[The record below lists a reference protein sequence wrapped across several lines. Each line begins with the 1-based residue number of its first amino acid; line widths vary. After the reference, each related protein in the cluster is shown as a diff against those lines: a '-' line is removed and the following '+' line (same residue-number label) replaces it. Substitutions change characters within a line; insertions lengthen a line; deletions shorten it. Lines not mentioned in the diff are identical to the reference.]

1 MKTHRHPLASFL
13 AFELRRMLRSPGV
26 LVWTLAFPVVFY
38 LLNFANK
45 TNNAGAQRWAG
56 TTWAVYFMV
65 SMCAWAAIAA
75 AANAGG
81 ARLAAERANGWTR
94 YLRLT
99 PLPSWA
105 YAAGKVLTG
114 AALALMAALALSLI
128 AGAAARPQLPA
139 SAWAAMILAC
149 WLGSLPFAALGILIG
164 LAAGTSVAQPAMVAV
179 VLVLN
184 VLGGLL
190 VAAARVPGLAPGHRE
205 GAAHLPARRSRPR
218 RRHRARAEPRRHGVP
233 GRLDAAFR
241 RDRRLVLPRRPAA
254 SHRMTPDPPAFVQ
267 GSHRGKPGQPITAP
281 SRAQR
286 PGWPP
291 SG

>member
-1 MKTHRHPLASFL
+1 MKTHRPRLASFL
-13 AFELRRMLRSPGV
+13 AFELRRMLRSPAI

-38 LLNFANK
+38 LLNFDNK
-45 TNNAGAQRWAG
+45 TNNPGAQRWAG

-75 AANAGG
+75 ASSAGG
-81 ARLAAERANGWTR
+81 ARLASELANGWTR
-94 YLRLT
+94 NLRLT

-105 YAAGKVLTG
+105 YAAGKILTG
-114 AALALMAALALSLI
+114 VALALMAALALSLI
-128 AGAAARPQLPA
+128 AGAVARPQLPA

-190 VAAARVPGLAPGHRE
+190 WP
-205 GAAHLPARRSRPR
+205 LPVFPNWLQDIAK
-218 RRHRARAEPRRHGVP
+218 
-233 GRLDAAFR
+233 
-241 RDRRLVLPRRPAA
+241 VLPTYRLADLGRAAVTGHALNPA
-254 SHRMTPDPPAFVQ
+254 DIAFLAAWTLLFGVIAAWRY
-267 GSHRGKPGQPITAP
+267 RGDQ
-281 SRAQR
+281 QR
-286 PGWPP
+286 LIG
-291 SG
+291 

>member
-1 MKTHRHPLASFL
+1 
-13 AFELRRMLRSPGV
+13 MLRSPGV

-38 LLNFANK
+38 LVNFANK
-45 TNNAGAQRWAG
+45 TNNPGAERWAG

-75 AANAGG
+75 ASTAGG

-94 YLRLT
+94 HLRLT

-114 AALALMAALALSLI
+114 AALALMAVLALSLI

-164 LAAGTSVAQPAMVAV
+164 LAVGTSVAQPAMVGAM
-179 VLVLN
+179 LVLD

-190 VAAARVPGLAPGHRE
+190 VP
-205 GAAHLPARRSRPR
+205 LPVFPNWLQDIAK
-218 RRHRARAEPRRHGVP
+218 
-233 GRLDAAFR
+233 
-241 RDRRLVLPRRPAA
+241 VLPTYRLADLGRAAVTRHALNPA
-254 SHRMTPDPPAFVQ
+254 DIAFLVAWTLLF
-267 GSHRGKPGQPITAP
+267 GAIAAWRY
-281 SRAQR
+281 RADQQR
-286 PGWPP
+286 LIG
-291 SG
+291 

>member
-1 MKTHRHPLASFL
+1 MKTRRAPLASFL
-13 AFELRRMLRSPGV
+13 VFELRRVLRSPGV

-38 LLNFANK
+38 LVNFANK
-45 TNNAGAQRWAG
+45 TNNPSAERWAG

-75 AANAGG
+75 ASNAGG
-81 ARLAAERANGWTR
+81 ARLAAERASGWTR

-114 AALALMAALALSLI
+114 AALALLAALALSLI

-164 LAAGTSVAQPAMVAV
+164 LAAGTSAAQPAMIGTT
-179 VLVLN
+179 LVLDL
-184 VLGGLL
+184 LGGLL
-190 VAAARVPGLAPGHRE
+190 VPLPVFPQWLQDIAKLLPTYRLADLGRAAVTRHPLNPADIAFLAVWTLLFGTT
-205 GAAHLPARRSRPR
+205 AAWRY
-218 RRHRARAEPRRHGVP
+218 RA
-233 GRLDAAFR
+233 
-241 RDRRLVLPRRPAA
+241 
-254 SHRMTPDPPAFVQ
+254 
-267 GSHRGKPGQPITAP
+267 GQ
-281 SRAQR
+281 QR
-286 PGWPP
+286 PI
-291 SG
+291 

>member
-1 MKTHRHPLASFL
+1 MKTHRPLLASFL
-13 AFELRRMLRSPGV
+13 AFELRRVLRAPGI
-26 LVWTLAFPVVFY
+26 LVWTLAFPVAFY

-45 TNNAGAQRWAG
+45 TNNAGAERWAG

-81 ARLAAERANGWTR
+81 ARLAAERANGWATH
-94 YLRLT
+94 LRLT

-105 YAAGKVLTG
+105 YAAAKVLTG
-114 AALALMAALALSLI
+114 AALALMAALALALI

-149 WLGSLPFAALGILIG
+149 WLGSLPFAALGILVG
-164 LAAGTSVAQPAMVAV
+164 LAVGTSVAEPAMVGT

-190 VAAARVPGLAPGHRE
+190 WP
-205 GAAHLPARRSRPR
+205 LPVFPHWLQGIAKVLPTY
-218 RRHRARAEPRRHGVP
+218 
-233 GRLDAAFR
+233 
-241 RDRRLVLPRRPAA
+241 RLVDLGRAAVTGHALNPA
-254 SHRMTPDPPAFVQ
+254 DVAFLVAWTLLF
-267 GSHRGKPGQPITAP
+267 GAIAAWCYRGGQ
-281 SRAQR
+281 QR
-286 PGWPP
+286 PIG
-291 SG
+291 

>member
-1 MKTHRHPLASFL
+1 MKTHRPPLARFFS
-13 AFELRRMLRSPGV
+13 FELRRVLRSPAI

-45 TNNAGAQRWAG
+45 TNNRGAERWAG

-75 AANAGG
+75 AVNAGG

-114 AALALMAALALSLI
+114 AALALMAALALALI

-149 WLGSLPFAALGILIG
+149 WLGSLPFAALGILVG
-164 LAAGTSVAQPAMVAV
+164 LAAGTSVAEPAMVGT
-179 VLVLN
+179 VLALN

-190 VAAARVPGLAPGHRE
+190 WP
-205 GAAHLPARRSRPR
+205 LPVFPHWLQDIAKVLPTYRLVDLGRTAVTGRY
-218 RRHRARAEPRRHGVP
+218 AESGRHGVP

-241 RDRRLVLPRRPAA
+241 RDRRLALPR
-254 SHRMTPDPPAFVQ
+254 DQ
-267 GSHRGKPGQPITAP
+267 
-281 SRAQR
+281 QR
-286 PGWPP
+286 LIG
-291 SG
+291 